1 MAIDRRN
8 QLLREAAGKFWPDLP
23 VSMQAAALAAELSGY
38 ASATWI
44 RRDRLKPENP
54 YSDESLRGYL
64 WRALKAHPFP
74 PSERTLRDIIASSDP
89 PTE

>member
-1 MAIDRRN
+1 MAIDQRN
-8 QLLREAAGKFWPDLP
+8 QLLRQAADKFWPDLP
-23 VSMQAAALAAELSGY
+23 MQAAALASELAGY

-54 YSDESLRGYL
+54 YSDESLRGYF
-64 WRALKAHPFP
+64 WRALKAHRFP